1 MGWEGQ
7 SQASEH
13 WVLVSDLHIT
23 VDEVPFQPIF
33 TELSAVLGGFT
44 CIGLLQPSQDP
55 RETQAPWS

>member
-33 TELSAVLGGFT
+33 TELSTVLM
-44 CIGLLQPSQDP
+44 QPSQDP
-55 RETQAPWS
+55 RETQAQGS